1 MKIVG
6 ATVLEYARR
15 LDGRS
20 WNPVSRWTERR
31 APLLL
36 LHADTGSTGV
46 GEAWSRQD
54 AIGDVLDALS
64 HRIGPAIIGRRIE
77 RSDDIRRITG
87 DVRGDFERDTGWP
100 PAAAVSALDIALWDL
115 LAKAQQQPLWKALG
129 GRTNRVSVYAS
140 GGLYRDGGGLDD
152 LIAEAEAHLDAG
164 FRSIKIKVGGLPV
177 VDDMARLRAVRRLLR
192 EDGALWVDAVNQL
205 AAPDA
210 IATAVAL
217 RNAGATAIQAPVPFS
232 DLPMMAQINADAL
245 PVIAGEAEHSLDAF
259 AAMLDA
265 DAVSIVQFNLGLCGG
280 FSGARAISDLAASRG
295 IDVTPQCHATAV
307 LQAAS
312 LHCGASLPRVHSVE
326 YHRFH
331 DHLQHAMS
339 PAMRCI
345 VDGTI
350 ELGDEPGLG
359 LGPLSVGVQADGGTL
374 RCHARTGSTREMR
387 VEVTSR

>member
-36 LHADTGSTGV
+36 LHADDGSTGI

-64 HRIGPAIIGRRIE
+64 RRIGAAIVGRRIE
-77 RSDDIRRITG
+77 RSDDIRRIAG
-87 DVRGDFERDTGWP
+87 EVRGDFERDTGWP
-100 PAAAVSALDIALWDL
+100 LAAAVSALDIASWDL
-115 LAKAQQQPLWKALG
+115 LAKARQQPLWKALG

-140 GGLYRDGGGLDD
+140 GGLYRDGAGIDD
-152 LIAEAEAHLDAG
+152 LIAETEAHLAAG
-164 FRSIKIKVGGLPV
+164 FRSIKIKVGGVPV
-177 VDDMARLRAVRRLLR
+177 VDDIARVRAVRSLLR

-210 IATAVAL
+210 LATAAAL

-232 DLPMMAQINADAL
+232 DLAMMAQIDADAL
-245 PVIAGEAEHSLDAF
+245 PVIAGEAEHRLDAF
-259 AAMLDA
+259 AALLDA
-265 DAVSIVQFNLGLCGG
+265 GAVSIVQFNLGLCGG

-312 LHCGASLPRVHSVE
+312 LHCGAALPRVHSVE

-331 DHLQHAMS
+331 DHLQHALP
-339 PAMRCI
+339 PATRR
-345 VDGTI
+345 VADGI
-350 ELGDEPGLG
+350 LGLGDGPGLG
-359 LGPLSVGVQADGGTL
+359 LERLSIGGQADGGTL
-374 RCHARTGSTREMR
+374 RCHARIGSTGEMR
-387 VEVTSR
+387 MEATSR